1 VTKRKATSKTKAKK
15 KTRKTRKKAKGGL
28 AQKFLVALSGVVLI
42 LCASSIT
49 YGFFVRL
56 DNGEQRQF
64 RIEVLNG
71 TGQAGLAHEAKREL
85 LRRGID
91 VIETGN
97 ADNFEYTESVLIARK
112 ANAEVRE
119 LGRILGCKQI
129 IEQIREGTLED
140 ASLILGAD
148 YRDLELD
155 WASE

>member
-1 VTKRKATSKTKAKK
+1 MSKRKAASKPRKR
-15 KTRKTRKKAKGGL
+15 TRKSRSKAEGGF
-28 AQKFLVALSGVVLI
+28 AQKLLIVFSSIVLV

-56 DNGEQRQF
+56 GDGGQRQF

-71 TGQAGLAHEAKREL
+71 TGEAGLAHEAKREL

-91 VIETGN
+91 VIEVGN
-97 ADNFEYTESVLIARK
+97 ANSFEYEHSVLIARK
-112 ANAEVRE
+112 ANADVKE
-119 LGRILGCKQI
+119 LGRILGCKDI

-148 YRDLELD
+148 YRDLRLD
-155 WASE
+155 WGPE